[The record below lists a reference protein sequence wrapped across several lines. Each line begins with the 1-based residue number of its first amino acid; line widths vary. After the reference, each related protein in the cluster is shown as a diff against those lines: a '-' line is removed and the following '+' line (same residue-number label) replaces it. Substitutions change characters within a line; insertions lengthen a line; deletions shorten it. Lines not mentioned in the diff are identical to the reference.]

1 MEKLK
6 EFKAKYEKYIKE
18 NNLSKADAEKVR
30 ATANKTWKINK
41 GK

>member
-1 MEKLK
+1 METIE

-18 NNLSKADAEKVR
+18 NKLSKADAAKVR
-30 ATANKTWKINK
+30 ATANKTWKTNK